1 MLQQVRRIQRRLK
14 TILSRDSTG
23 KTHLTD
29 LVERFLADQN
39 ADEGMFL
46 RAERD
51 FDRIYSVAESAR
63 EALRQV
69 AIDDNYNLADSV
81 CQSIRQHQKHCGELW
96 MIVVIDGREKLASAY
111 EASHL
116 FFQTFRS

>member
-1 MLQQVRRIQRRLK
+1 MLQQVRRAQRRLK

-29 LVERFLADQN
+29 LVERFLADHN
-39 ADEGMFL
+39 ADGGMFL
-46 RAERD
+46 QAERD
-51 FDRIYSVAESAR
+51 FDDIYTVAESAR

-69 AIDDNYNLADSV
+69 AIDDNFSLADSV
-81 CQSIRQHQKHCGELW
+81 CQSIRQHQKYCGELW
-96 MIVVIDGREKLASAY
+96 MIVAVDGREKLASAY
-111 EASHL
+111 EAGRL